1 MASLWMGD
9 LDAYMDET
17 FILNAFSAQGENVAS
32 VKIIRNKLTGGPAG
46 YCFVEFA
53 DQSCAERC
61 LIRLNGKP
69 LLGANPA
76 RRFKLNYATHSRQPD
91 GRIVYNPRPPRTQS
105 PEYSIFV
112 GDLTPEVDNN
122 QLYDFFVRKY
132 PSCMSG
138 KVITDP
144 NGVSRGYG
152 FVRFAEENEQKKA
165 LGEMQGATGLG
176 SRPVKISL
184 ATPKNSRP
192 RPEYSQ
198 GQSFSYG
205 QYYPSYPNYYTQW
218 GHDQY
223 TGSYSY
229 SMPQYGYTQ
238 SLMQSFEDL
247 GEDALEDPDPKLDV
261 DEANR
266 ELMEQGEEMYEALMN
281 CHWQPLDYTTPEM
294 FGVVSP

>member
-1 MASLWMGD
+1 MVHLYALHEKHQ
-9 LDAYMDET
+9 DER
-17 FILNAFSAQGENVAS
+17 LQLC
-32 VKIIRNKLTGGPAG
+32 RN
-46 YCFVEFA
+46 
-53 DQSCAERC
+53 S
-61 LIRLNGKP
+61 
-69 LLGANPA
+69 NPT
-76 RRFKLNYATHSRQPD
+76 KQ
-91 GRIVYNPRPPRTQS
+91 
-105 PEYSIFV
+105 
-112 GDLTPEVDNN
+112 
-122 QLYDFFVRKY
+122 
-132 PSCMSG
+132 
-138 KVITDP
+138 
-144 NGVSRGYG
+144 
-152 FVRFAEENEQKKA
+152 
-165 LGEMQGATGLG
+165 LGEETYPPHNIIFGTLRHGGLVTFHCKPCGLAIVPLQFPPSLFIQSLSDLVWKVFIFNFQLSGIVHVDILLLVFYFIFLIATFCL
-176 SRPVKISL
+176 SFPNPFS
-184 ATPKNSRP
+184 SRP

-218 GHDQY
+218 GYDQY